1 MRAILQ
7 LKPLLT
13 IHLNAKSQSSLKN
26 KITLK
31 NKLNHARIILEF
43 IPSLIYF
50 LIQKVSV
57 LKHLAPLI
65 HIPFKALWLGTALSM
80 FLSLN
85 LNAEENPTKTEPKS
99 AKGVKNKPKSPVT
112 KVMMTNCDN
121 IKDFNAKQKE
131 VLKAAYQFGSKE
143 NLGYEMA
150 GIAWKESCAGT
161 YKINFSDPSAGIYH
175 AYIPSVLKSY
185 GHNNS
190 PFLRNVM
197 GELLIKDDAF
207 ASEVALKEL
216 LYWKTRYHDNLKD
229 MIKSYNKGSR
239 WEKNEKANADAE
251 KYYEEI
257 QDKIRRLKE
266 SKIFDSQSSNDQELQ
281 KSANSNLDL
290 DPIGNAMP
298 QTLAKTETKETQI
311 EETQTQKS
319 QEMKEAASEQAIK
332 KPLEKEKDKP
342 MYFAQINSSADF
354 APAKKSPKKPAKA
367 SPKRSSKNNISVKNN
382 TKTAS
387 KSKEVCKNCSP
398 GQRNAILANHITLMQ
413 EL

>member
-1 MRAILQ
+1 M
-7 LKPLLT
+7 
-13 IHLNAKSQSSLKN
+13 
-26 KITLK
+26 
-31 NKLNHARIILEF
+31 
-43 IPSLIYF
+43 
-50 LIQKVSV
+50 
-57 LKHLAPLI
+57 KHLTPLTHTI
-65 HIPFKALWLGTALSM
+65 FKALWLGVALSAS
-80 FLSLN
+80 LSLVA
-85 LNAEENPTKTEPKS
+85 AESPTKTEPKS

-121 IKDFNAKQKE
+121 LKDFNAKQKE

-150 GIAWKESCAGT
+150 GIAWKESCAGV
-161 YKINFSDPSAGIYH
+161 YKINFSDPSAGVYH
-175 AYIPSVLKSY
+175 SYIPSVLKSY
-185 GHNNS
+185 GHNDS

-239 WEKNEKANADAE
+239 WEKNEKSNADAE

-257 QDKIRRLKE
+257 QDRIRRLKE
-266 SKIFDSQSSNDQELQ
+266 SKIFDSQSNNDQELQ

-298 QTLAKTETKETQI
+298 QTLAKTETKETRI

-319 QEMKEAASEQAIK
+319 QEMKKATSDQTAN
-332 KPLEKEKDKP
+332 KPEKAKDKP
-342 MYFAQINSSADF
+342 MYFAQINSTDF
-354 APAKKSPKKPAKA
+354 TTVKKSHQKPAKA

>member
-1 MRAILQ
+1 M
-7 LKPLLT
+7 
-13 IHLNAKSQSSLKN
+13 
-26 KITLK
+26 
-31 NKLNHARIILEF
+31 
-43 IPSLIYF
+43 
-50 LIQKVSV
+50 
-57 LKHLAPLI
+57 KHLTPLT
-65 HIPFKALWLGTALSM
+65 HTLFKALWLGAALNAS
-80 FLSLN
+80 LSLVA
-85 LNAEENPTKTEPKS
+85 AESPTKTEPKP

-121 IKDFNAKQKE
+121 LKDFNAKQKE

-150 GIAWKESCAGT
+150 GIAWKESCAGV
-161 YKINFSDPSAGIYH
+161 YKINFSDPSAGVYH
-175 AYIPSVLKSY
+175 SYIPSVLKSY
-185 GHNNS
+185 GHNDS

-239 WEKNEKANADAE
+239 WEKNEKSNADAE

-257 QDKIRRLKE
+257 QDRIRRLKE

-298 QTLAKTETKETQI
+298 QTLAAQKSQI
-311 EETQTQKS
+311 EKSQTEETQAEKS
-319 QEMKEAASEQAIK
+319 QEMKEATSEQTAN
-332 KPLEKEKDKP
+332 KPEKAKDKP
-342 MYFAQINSSADF
+342 MYLAQISSADF
-354 APAKKSPKKPAKA
+354 TPAKKSPKKPAKA
-367 SPKRSSKNNISVKNN
+367 NPKRSSKNNINNIKNNVKSN

-387 KSKEVCKNCSP
+387 KNSKNKEMCKNCSP

>member
-1 MRAILQ
+1 M
-7 LKPLLT
+7 
-13 IHLNAKSQSSLKN
+13 
-26 KITLK
+26 
-31 NKLNHARIILEF
+31 
-43 IPSLIYF
+43 
-50 LIQKVSV
+50 
-57 LKHLAPLI
+57 KHLTPLTHTI
-65 HIPFKALWLGTALSM
+65 FKALLLGTALSAS
-80 FLSLN
+80 LSLAA
-85 LNAEENPTKTEPKS
+85 AESPTKTEPKP

-150 GIAWKESCAGT
+150 GIAWKESCAGV
-161 YKINFSDPSAGIYH
+161 YKINFSDPSAGVYH
-175 AYIPSVLKSY
+175 SYIPSVLKSY
-185 GHNNS
+185 GHNDS

-216 LYWKTRYHDNLKD
+216 LYWKTRYHENLKD

-239 WEKNEKANADAE
+239 WEKNEKSNADAE

-257 QDKIRRLKE
+257 QDRIRRLKE

-298 QTLAKTETKETQI
+298 QTLATQKSQIEKSQI
-311 EETQTQKS
+311 EETQAEKPR
-319 QEMKEAASEQAIK
+319 EMKETTSEQTTN
-332 KPLEKEKDKP
+332 KPEKAKDKP
-342 MYFAQINSSADF
+342 MYLAQINSTDF
-354 APAKKSPKKPAKA
+354 TPAKKSPKKPAKV
-367 SPKRSSKNNISVKNN
+367 SQKRSFKNNVKNNTKNN

-387 KSKEVCKNCSP
+387 KKQEVCKNCSP
-398 GQRNAILANHITLMQ
+398 GQRNAILANRITLMQ

>member
-1 MRAILQ
+1 M
-7 LKPLLT
+7 
-13 IHLNAKSQSSLKN
+13 
-26 KITLK
+26 
-31 NKLNHARIILEF
+31 
-43 IPSLIYF
+43 
-50 LIQKVSV
+50 
-57 LKHLAPLI
+57 KHLTPLT
-65 HIPFKALWLGTALSM
+65 HTLFKALWLGAALSTS
-80 FLSLN
+80 LSLVA
-85 LNAEENPTKTEPKS
+85 AESPTKTEPKS
-99 AKGVKNKPKSPVT
+99 AKGVKNKPKSPIT

-121 IKDFNAKQKE
+121 LKDFNAKQKE

-150 GIAWKESCAGT
+150 GIAWKESCAGV
-161 YKINFSDPSAGIYH
+161 YKINFSDPSAGVYH
-175 AYIPSVLKSY
+175 SYIPSVLKSY
-185 GHNNS
+185 GHNDS

-239 WEKNEKANADAE
+239 WEKNEKSNADAE

-257 QDKIRRLKE
+257 QDRIRRLKE

-298 QTLAKTETKETQI
+298 QTLAAQKSQI
-311 EETQTQKS
+311 EKSQTEETQAEKS
-319 QEMKEAASEQAIK
+319 QEMKEATSEQTTK
-332 KPLEKEKDKP
+332 KPEKAKDKP
-342 MYFAQINSSADF
+342 MYLAQINSTDF
-354 APAKKSPKKPAKA
+354 TPAKKSPKKPAKV
-367 SPKRSSKNNISVKNN
+367 SQKRSFKNNIKNNVKNN

-387 KSKEVCKNCSP
+387 KNSKKQEVCKNCSP

>member
-1 MRAILQ
+1 M
-7 LKPLLT
+7 
-13 IHLNAKSQSSLKN
+13 
-26 KITLK
+26 
-31 NKLNHARIILEF
+31 
-43 IPSLIYF
+43 
-50 LIQKVSV
+50 
-57 LKHLAPLI
+57 KHLTPLT
-65 HIPFKALWLGTALSM
+65 HTLFKALWLGAALNAS
-80 FLSLN
+80 LSLVA
-85 LNAEENPTKTEPKS
+85 AESPTKTEPKP

-121 IKDFNAKQKE
+121 LKDFNTKQKE

-150 GIAWKESCAGT
+150 GIAWKESCAGV
-161 YKINFSDPSAGIYH
+161 YKINFSDPSAGVYH
-175 AYIPSVLKSY
+175 SYIPSVLKSY
-185 GHNNS
+185 GHNDS

-239 WEKNEKANADAE
+239 WERSEKSNADAE

-257 QDKIRRLKE
+257 QDRIRRLKE

-298 QTLAKTETKETQI
+298 QTLAAQKSQI
-311 EETQTQKS
+311 EKSQIEQTQAEKS
-319 QEMKEAASEQAIK
+319 QEMKKATSEQTAN
-332 KPLEKEKDKP
+332 KPEKAKDKP
-342 MYFAQINSSADF
+342 MYLAQINNADF
-354 APAKKSPKKPAKA
+354 TPAKKSPKKPAKV
-367 SPKRSSKNNISVKNN
+367 SQKRSFKNNVKNNTKNN

>member
-1 MRAILQ
+1 M
-7 LKPLLT
+7 
-13 IHLNAKSQSSLKN
+13 
-26 KITLK
+26 
-31 NKLNHARIILEF
+31 
-43 IPSLIYF
+43 
-50 LIQKVSV
+50 
-57 LKHLAPLI
+57 KHLTPLTHTI
-65 HIPFKALWLGTALSM
+65 FKALLLGTTLSTS
-80 FLSLN
+80 LSL
-85 LNAEENPTKTEPKS
+85 AATESPAKTEPKS

-131 VLKAAYQFGSKE
+131 VLKVAYQFGSKE

-150 GIAWKESCAGT
+150 GIAWKESCAGV
-161 YKINFSDPSAGIYH
+161 YKINFSDPSAGVYH
-175 AYIPSVLKSY
+175 SYIPSVLKSY
-185 GHNNS
+185 GHNDS

-239 WEKNEKANADAE
+239 WERSEKSNAEAE

-257 QDKIRRLKE
+257 QDRIRRLKE

-298 QTLAKTETKETQI
+298 QTLATQKSQIEKSQIEKSQI
-311 EETQTQKS
+311 EETQAEKS
-319 QEMKEAASEQAIK
+319 QEMEEATSEQTK
-332 KPLEKEKDKP
+332 SKPEKAKDKP
-342 MYFAQINSSADF
+342 MYLAQINSADF
-354 APAKKSPKKPAKA
+354 TPAKKSPKKPAKV
-367 SPKRSSKNNISVKNN
+367 SQKRSFKNNIKNNVKNN
-382 TKTAS
+382 AKTTS
-387 KSKEVCKNCSP
+387 KKQEVCKNCSP

>member
-1 MRAILQ
+1 M
-7 LKPLLT
+7 
-13 IHLNAKSQSSLKN
+13 
-26 KITLK
+26 
-31 NKLNHARIILEF
+31 
-43 IPSLIYF
+43 
-50 LIQKVSV
+50 
-57 LKHLAPLI
+57 KHLTPLT
-65 HIPFKALWLGTALSM
+65 HTLFKALWLGATLSTS
-80 FLSLN
+80 LSLVA
-85 LNAEENPTKTEPKS
+85 AESPTKTEPKS
-99 AKGVKNKPKSPVT
+99 AKGVKNKSKSPVT

-121 IKDFNAKQKE
+121 LKNFNAKQKE

-150 GIAWKESCAGT
+150 GIAWKESCAGV
-161 YKINFSDPSAGIYH
+161 YKINFSDPSAGVYH
-175 AYIPSVLKSY
+175 SYIPSVLKSY
-185 GHNNS
+185 GHNDS

-239 WEKNEKANADAE
+239 WERSEKSNAEAE

-257 QDKIRRLKE
+257 QDRIRRLKE

-298 QTLAKTETKETQI
+298 QTLAKTEAKETQT
-311 EETQTQKS
+311 EETQTEETQAEKS
-319 QEMKEAASEQAIK
+319 QEMKEATSEQTAN
-332 KPLEKEKDKP
+332 KPEKAKDKP
-342 MYFAQINSSADF
+342 MYLAQISSADF
-354 APAKKSPKKPAKA
+354 TPAKKSPKKPAKA
-367 SPKRSSKNNISVKNN
+367 NPKRSSKNNIKNN
-382 TKTAS
+382 VKSHTKTAS
-387 KSKEVCKNCSP
+387 KNSKNKEVCKNCSP

>member
-1 MRAILQ
+1 M
-7 LKPLLT
+7 
-13 IHLNAKSQSSLKN
+13 
-26 KITLK
+26 
-31 NKLNHARIILEF
+31 
-43 IPSLIYF
+43 
-50 LIQKVSV
+50 
-57 LKHLAPLI
+57 KHLTPLTHTI
-65 HIPFKALWLGTALSM
+65 FKALLLGTVLSAS
-80 FLSLN
+80 LSLAA
-85 LNAEENPTKTEPKS
+85 AESPAKTEPKP

-150 GIAWKESCAGT
+150 GIAWKESCAGV
-161 YKINFSDPSAGIYH
+161 YKINFSDPSAGVYH
-175 AYIPSVLKSY
+175 SYIPSVLKSY

-216 LYWKTRYHDNLKD
+216 LYWKTRYHGNLKD

-239 WEKNEKANADAE
+239 WERSEKSNAEAE
-251 KYYEEI
+251 KYYEDI
-257 QDKIRRLKE
+257 QDRIRRLKE

-290 DPIGNAMP
+290 DPIGNTMP
-298 QTLAKTETKETQI
+298 QTLAAQKSQI
-311 EETQTQKS
+311 EKSQTEKTQTEKS
-319 QEMKEAASEQAIK
+319 QEMKEATSEQTK
-332 KPLEKEKDKP
+332 SKPEKAKDKP
-342 MYFAQINSSADF
+342 MYLAQINSTDF
-354 APAKKSPKKPAKA
+354 TPAKKSPKKPAKVSQKR
-367 SPKRSSKNNISVKNN
+367 SPKKDKNNVKSN

-387 KSKEVCKNCSP
+387 KKQEVCKNCSP
-398 GQRNAILANHITLMQ
+398 GQRNAILANRITLMQ

>member
-1 MRAILQ
+1 M
-7 LKPLLT
+7 
-13 IHLNAKSQSSLKN
+13 
-26 KITLK
+26 
-31 NKLNHARIILEF
+31 
-43 IPSLIYF
+43 
-50 LIQKVSV
+50 
-57 LKHLAPLI
+57 KHLTPLT
-65 HIPFKALWLGTALSM
+65 HTLFKALWLGAALSAS
-80 FLSLN
+80 LSLAA
-85 LNAEENPTKTEPKS
+85 AESPTKTEPKP

-121 IKDFNAKQKE
+121 LKDFNAKQKE

-150 GIAWKESCAGT
+150 GIAWKESCAGV
-161 YKINFSDPSAGIYH
+161 YKINFSDPSAGVYH
-175 AYIPSVLKSY
+175 SYIPSVLKSY
-185 GHNNS
+185 GHNDS

-239 WEKNEKANADAE
+239 WEKNEKSNADAE

-257 QDKIRRLKE
+257 QDRIRRLKE

-298 QTLAKTETKETQI
+298 QTLAAQKSQIEKSQI
-311 EETQTQKS
+311 EETQAEKS
-319 QEMKEAASEQAIK
+319 QEMEEATSEQTK
-332 KPLEKEKDKP
+332 SKPEKAKDKP
-342 MYFAQINSSADF
+342 MYLAQINSADF
-354 APAKKSPKKPAKA
+354 TPAKKSPKKPAKV
-367 SPKRSSKNNISVKNN
+367 SQKRSFKNNIKNNVKNN
-382 TKTAS
+382 AKTTS
-387 KSKEVCKNCSP
+387 KKQEVCKNCSP

>member
-1 MRAILQ
+1 M
-7 LKPLLT
+7 
-13 IHLNAKSQSSLKN
+13 
-26 KITLK
+26 
-31 NKLNHARIILEF
+31 
-43 IPSLIYF
+43 
-50 LIQKVSV
+50 
-57 LKHLAPLI
+57 KHLTPLT
-65 HIPFKALWLGTALSM
+65 HTLFKALWLGVALSAS
-80 FLSLN
+80 LSLVA
-85 LNAEENPTKTEPKS
+85 AESPTKTEPKP

-121 IKDFNAKQKE
+121 LKDFNAKQKE

-150 GIAWKESCAGT
+150 GIAWKESCAGV
-161 YKINFSDPSAGIYH
+161 YKINFSDPSAGVYH
-175 AYIPSVLKSY
+175 SYIPSVLKSY
-185 GHNNS
+185 GHNDS

-239 WEKNEKANADAE
+239 WEKNEKSNADAE

-257 QDKIRRLKE
+257 QDRIRRLKE

-298 QTLAKTETKETQI
+298 QTLAKTETKESQI

-319 QEMKEAASEQAIK
+319 QEMKEATSEQTTS
-332 KPLEKEKDKP
+332 KPEKAKDKP
-342 MYFAQINSSADF
+342 MYLAQINSSDF
-354 APAKKSPKKPAKA
+354 TPAKKSPKKPAKV
-367 SPKRSSKNNISVKNN
+367 SPKRSSKNNTKSHA
-382 TKTAS
+382 KTAS
-387 KSKEVCKNCSP
+387 KNSKNKEMCKNCSP

>member
-1 MRAILQ
+1 M
-7 LKPLLT
+7 
-13 IHLNAKSQSSLKN
+13 
-26 KITLK
+26 
-31 NKLNHARIILEF
+31 
-43 IPSLIYF
+43 
-50 LIQKVSV
+50 
-57 LKHLAPLI
+57 KHLTPLT
-65 HIPFKALWLGTALSM
+65 HTLFKALWLGAALNAS
-80 FLSLN
+80 LSLVA
-85 LNAEENPTKTEPKS
+85 AESPTKTEPKP

-121 IKDFNAKQKE
+121 LKDFNAKQKE
-131 VLKAAYQFGSKE
+131 VLKVAYQFGSKE

-150 GIAWKESCAGT
+150 GIAWKESCAGV
-161 YKINFSDPSAGIYH
+161 YKINFSDPSAGVYH
-175 AYIPSVLKSY
+175 SYIPSVLKSY
-185 GHNNS
+185 GHNDS

-239 WEKNEKANADAE
+239 WEKNEKSNADAE

-298 QTLAKTETKETQI
+298 QTLAAQKSQIEKSQI
-311 EETQTQKS
+311 EETQAEKP
-319 QEMKEAASEQAIK
+319 QEMKEATSEQAIK

-342 MYFAQINSSADF
+342 MYFAQINSTDF

-367 SPKRSSKNNISVKNN
+367 NPKRSSKNNIKNNVKSN

-387 KSKEVCKNCSP
+387 KKQEVCKNCSP

>member
-1 MRAILQ
+1 M
-7 LKPLLT
+7 
-13 IHLNAKSQSSLKN
+13 
-26 KITLK
+26 
-31 NKLNHARIILEF
+31 
-43 IPSLIYF
+43 
-50 LIQKVSV
+50 
-57 LKHLAPLI
+57 KHLTPLT
-65 HIPFKALWLGTALSM
+65 HTLFKALWLGVALSAS
-80 FLSLN
+80 LSLVA
-85 LNAEENPTKTEPKS
+85 AESPTKTEPKP

-121 IKDFNAKQKE
+121 LKDFNAKQKE

-150 GIAWKESCAGT
+150 GIAWKESCAGV
-161 YKINFSDPSAGIYH
+161 YKINFSDPSAGVYH
-175 AYIPSVLKSY
+175 SYIPSVLKSY
-185 GHNNS
+185 GHNDS

-239 WEKNEKANADAE
+239 WEKNEKSNADAE

-257 QDKIRRLKE
+257 QDRIRRLKE

-298 QTLAKTETKETQI
+298 QTLATQKSQIEKSQI
-311 EETQTQKS
+311 EETQAEKS
-319 QEMKEAASEQAIK
+319 QEMKEATSEQTAN
-332 KPLEKEKDKP
+332 KPEKAKDKP
-342 MYFAQINSSADF
+342 MYLAQINNADF
-354 APAKKSPKKPAKA
+354 TPAKKSPKKPAKA
-367 SPKRSSKNNISVKNN
+367 SPKRFSKNNISVKNN

>member
-1 MRAILQ
+1 M
-7 LKPLLT
+7 
-13 IHLNAKSQSSLKN
+13 
-26 KITLK
+26 
-31 NKLNHARIILEF
+31 
-43 IPSLIYF
+43 
-50 LIQKVSV
+50 
-57 LKHLAPLI
+57 KHLTPLTHTI
-65 HIPFKALWLGTALSM
+65 FKALLLGTALSAS
-80 FLSLN
+80 LSLVA
-85 LNAEENPTKTEPKS
+85 AESPAKTEPKP

-131 VLKAAYQFGSKE
+131 VLKFAYQFGSKE

-150 GIAWKESCAGT
+150 SIAWKESCAGV
-161 YKINFSDPSAGIYH
+161 YKINFSDPSAGVYH
-175 AYIPSVLKSY
+175 SYIPSVLKSY
-185 GHNNS
+185 GHNDS

-239 WEKNEKANADAE
+239 WEKNEKSNADAE

-257 QDKIRRLKE
+257 QDRIRRLKE

-298 QTLAKTETKETQI
+298 QTLATQKSQIEKSQI
-311 EETQTQKS
+311 EETQAEKP
-319 QEMKEAASEQAIK
+319 QEMKEATSEQITN
-332 KPLEKEKDKP
+332 KPEKAKDKP
-342 MYFAQINSSADF
+342 MYLAQINSADF
-354 APAKKSPKKPAKA
+354 TPAKKSPKKPAKA
-367 SPKRSSKNNISVKNN
+367 NPKRSSKNNISVKNN

-387 KSKEVCKNCSP
+387 KKQEVCKNCSP

>member
-1 MRAILQ
+1 M
-7 LKPLLT
+7 
-13 IHLNAKSQSSLKN
+13 
-26 KITLK
+26 
-31 NKLNHARIILEF
+31 
-43 IPSLIYF
+43 
-50 LIQKVSV
+50 
-57 LKHLAPLI
+57 KHLTPLT
-65 HIPFKALWLGTALSM
+65 HTLFKALWLGAALNAS
-80 FLSLN
+80 LSLVA
-85 LNAEENPTKTEPKS
+85 AESPTKTEPKP

-121 IKDFNAKQKE
+121 LKDFNAKQKE

-150 GIAWKESCAGT
+150 GIAWKESCAGV
-161 YKINFSDPSAGIYH
+161 YKINFSDPSAGVYH
-175 AYIPSVLKSY
+175 SYIPSVLKSY
-185 GHNNS
+185 GHNDS

-239 WEKNEKANADAE
+239 WERSEKSNAEAE

-257 QDKIRRLKE
+257 QDRIRRLKE

-298 QTLAKTETKETQI
+298 QTLAAQKSQTEKSQTEKSQT
-311 EETQTQKS
+311 EETQAEKS
-319 QEMKEAASEQAIK
+319 QEMKEATSEQTK
-332 KPLEKEKDKP
+332 SKPEKAKDKP
-342 MYFAQINSSADF
+342 MYLAQISSTDF
-354 APAKKSPKKPAKA
+354 TPAKKSPKKPARVGQ
-367 SPKRSSKNNISVKNN
+367 KRTPKNNIKNNVKNN
-382 TKTAS
+382 AKTAS
-387 KSKEVCKNCSP
+387 KKQEVCKNCSP

>member
-1 MRAILQ
+1 M
-7 LKPLLT
+7 
-13 IHLNAKSQSSLKN
+13 
-26 KITLK
+26 
-31 NKLNHARIILEF
+31 
-43 IPSLIYF
+43 
-50 LIQKVSV
+50 
-57 LKHLAPLI
+57 KHLTPLTHTI
-65 HIPFKALWLGTALSM
+65 FKALLLGTALSAS
-80 FLSLN
+80 FSLV
-85 LNAEENPTKTEPKS
+85 AAENPTKTEPKS

-112 KVMMTNCDN
+112 KVMMTNCDS

-150 GIAWKESCAGT
+150 SIAWKESCAGV
-161 YKINFSDPSAGIYH
+161 YKINFSDPSAGVYH
-175 AYIPSVLKSY
+175 SYIPSVLKSY
-185 GHNNS
+185 GHNDS

-216 LYWKTRYHDNLKD
+216 LYWKTRYHDNLKN

-239 WEKNEKANADAE
+239 WEKNEKSNAEAE
-251 KYYEEI
+251 KYYEDI
-257 QDKIRRLKE
+257 QDRIRRLKE

-298 QTLAKTETKETQI
+298 QTLAKTEAKETQT
-311 EETQTQKS
+311 EETQAEKS
-319 QEMKEAASEQAIK
+319 QEMKEATSEQTK
-332 KPLEKEKDKP
+332 SKPEKAKDKP
-342 MYFAQINSSADF
+342 MYLAQTNSADST
-354 APAKKSPKKPAKA
+354 PAKKSPKKPAKVSQKR
-367 SPKRSSKNNISVKNN
+367 SPKNNKNNIKNS

-387 KSKEVCKNCSP
+387 KKQEVCKNCSL
-398 GQRNAILANHITLMQ
+398 GQKNAILANRITLMQ

>member
-1 MRAILQ
+1 M
-7 LKPLLT
+7 
-13 IHLNAKSQSSLKN
+13 
-26 KITLK
+26 
-31 NKLNHARIILEF
+31 
-43 IPSLIYF
+43 
-50 LIQKVSV
+50 
-57 LKHLAPLI
+57 KHLTPLTHTI
-65 HIPFKALWLGTALSM
+65 FKALWLGTALSTS
-80 FLSLN
+80 LSL
-85 LNAEENPTKTEPKS
+85 AATESPTKTEPKP

-150 GIAWKESCAGT
+150 SIAWKESCAGV
-161 YKINFSDPSAGIYH
+161 YKINFSDPSAGVYH
-175 AYIPSVLKSY
+175 SYIPSVLKSY
-185 GHNNS
+185 GHNDS

-239 WEKNEKANADAE
+239 WEKNEKSNADAE

-257 QDKIRRLKE
+257 QDRIRRLKE

-298 QTLAKTETKETQI
+298 QTLAAQKSQI
-311 EETQTQKS
+311 EKSQTEETQAKKS
-319 QEMKEAASEQAIK
+319 QGMKEATSEQTK
-332 KPLEKEKDKP
+332 SKPEKAKDKP
-342 MYFAQINSSADF
+342 MYLAQINSADF
-354 APAKKSPKKPAKA
+354 TPAKKSPKKPAKA
-367 SPKRSSKNNISVKNN
+367 SPKRSSKNNINN
-382 TKTAS
+382 IKSHAKTAS
-387 KSKEVCKNCSP
+387 KNSKKQEVCKNCSP

>member
-1 MRAILQ
+1 M
-7 LKPLLT
+7 
-13 IHLNAKSQSSLKN
+13 
-26 KITLK
+26 
-31 NKLNHARIILEF
+31 
-43 IPSLIYF
+43 
-50 LIQKVSV
+50 
-57 LKHLAPLI
+57 KHLTPLTHTI
-65 HIPFKALWLGTALSM
+65 FKALLLGTALSAS
-80 FLSLN
+80 LSL
-85 LNAEENPTKTEPKS
+85 AAKESP

-150 GIAWKESCAGT
+150 GIAWKESCAGV
-161 YKINFSDPSAGIYH
+161 YKINFSDPSAGVYH
-175 AYIPSVLKSY
+175 SYIPSVLKSY
-185 GHNNS
+185 GHNDS

-239 WEKNEKANADAE
+239 WEKNEKSNADAE

-257 QDKIRRLKE
+257 QDRIRRLKE

-298 QTLAKTETKETQI
+298 QALAAKETQT
-311 EETQTQKS
+311 EETQAEKS
-319 QEMKEAASEQAIK
+319 QEMKEATSEQTK
-332 KPLEKEKDKP
+332 SKPEKAKDKP
-342 MYFAQINSSADF
+342 MYLAQINSTDF
-354 APAKKSPKKPAKA
+354 TPIKKSPKKPAKV
-367 SPKRSSKNNISVKNN
+367 SQKRSFKNNIKNNTKNN

-387 KSKEVCKNCSP
+387 KKQEVCKNCSP
-398 GQRNAILANHITLMQ
+398 GQRNAILANRITLMQ

>member
-1 MRAILQ
+1 M
-7 LKPLLT
+7 
-13 IHLNAKSQSSLKN
+13 
-26 KITLK
+26 
-31 NKLNHARIILEF
+31 
-43 IPSLIYF
+43 
-50 LIQKVSV
+50 
-57 LKHLAPLI
+57 KHLTPLT
-65 HIPFKALWLGTALSM
+65 HTLFKALWLGVALSAS
-80 FLSLN
+80 LSLAA
-85 LNAEENPTKTEPKS
+85 AESPTKTEPKP

-121 IKDFNAKQKE
+121 LKDFNAKQKE

-150 GIAWKESCAGT
+150 GIAWKESCAGV
-161 YKINFSDPSAGIYH
+161 YKINFSDPSAGVYH
-175 AYIPSVLKSY
+175 SYIPSVLKSY
-185 GHNNS
+185 GHNDS

-207 ASEVALKEL
+207 ASEVTLKEL

-239 WEKNEKANADAE
+239 WEKNEKSNADAE

-257 QDKIRRLKE
+257 QDRIRRLKE

-281 KSANSNLDL
+281 KSTNSNLDL

-298 QTLAKTETKETQI
+298 QTLAAQKSQI
-311 EETQTQKS
+311 EKSQTEKTQAEKP
-319 QEMKEAASEQAIK
+319 QEMKEATSEQTAN
-332 KPLEKEKDKP
+332 KPEKAKDKP
-342 MYFAQINSSADF
+342 MYLAQINSADF
-354 APAKKSPKKPAKA
+354 TPAKKSPKKPAKA
-367 SPKRSSKNNISVKNN
+367 NPKRSSKNNINNVKSN

-387 KSKEVCKNCSP
+387 KNKEVCKNCSP

>member
-1 MRAILQ
+1 M
-7 LKPLLT
+7 
-13 IHLNAKSQSSLKN
+13 
-26 KITLK
+26 
-31 NKLNHARIILEF
+31 
-43 IPSLIYF
+43 
-50 LIQKVSV
+50 SV

-85 LNAEENPTKTEPKS
+85 LNAEESPTKTEPKS

-121 IKDFNAKQKE
+121 LKDFNAKQKE

-298 QTLAKTETKETQI
+298 QTLAKTETKETQV
-311 EETQTQKS
+311 EEAQTQKP
-319 QEMKEAASEQAIK
+319 QEMKEAASERAINK
-332 KPLEKEKDKP
+332 SLEKEKDKP
-342 MYFAQINSSADF
+342 MYFAQINSTDF

-367 SPKRSSKNNISVKNN
+367 SPKRSPKNNMKNN
-382 TKTAS
+382 KSNAKTAS
-387 KSKEVCKNCSP
+387 KNKEVCKNCSP

>member
-1 MRAILQ
+1 M
-7 LKPLLT
+7 
-13 IHLNAKSQSSLKN
+13 
-26 KITLK
+26 
-31 NKLNHARIILEF
+31 
-43 IPSLIYF
+43 
-50 LIQKVSV
+50 
-57 LKHLAPLI
+57 KHLTPLT
-65 HIPFKALWLGTALSM
+65 HTLFKALWLGTALSAS
-80 FLSLN
+80 LSLAA
-85 LNAEENPTKTEPKS
+85 AESPTKTEPKP

-121 IKDFNAKQKE
+121 LKDFNAKQKE

-150 GIAWKESCAGT
+150 GIAWKESCAGV
-161 YKINFSDPSAGIYH
+161 YKINFSDPSAGVYH
-175 AYIPSVLKSY
+175 SYIPSVLKSY
-185 GHNNS
+185 GHNDS

-239 WEKNEKANADAE
+239 WEKNEKSNADAE

-257 QDKIRRLKE
+257 QDRIRRLKE
-266 SKIFDSQSSNDQELQ
+266 SKIFDSQSNNDQELQ

-298 QTLAKTETKETQI
+298 QTLAKTETKETQT
-311 EETQTQKS
+311 EEAQAEKS
-319 QEMKEAASEQAIK
+319 QEMKEATSEQTAN
-332 KPLEKEKDKP
+332 KPEKAKDKP
-342 MYFAQINSSADF
+342 MYLAQINSTDF
-354 APAKKSPKKPAKA
+354 TPAKKRSQKPAKA
-367 SPKRSSKNNISVKNN
+367 NPKRSSKNNISVKNN

-387 KSKEVCKNCSP
+387 KNSKNKEVCKNCSL

>member
-1 MRAILQ
+1 M
-7 LKPLLT
+7 
-13 IHLNAKSQSSLKN
+13 
-26 KITLK
+26 
-31 NKLNHARIILEF
+31 
-43 IPSLIYF
+43 
-50 LIQKVSV
+50 
-57 LKHLAPLI
+57 KHLTPLT
-65 HIPFKALWLGTALSM
+65 HTLFKALWLGAALSAS
-80 FLSLN
+80 LSLAA
-85 LNAEENPTKTEPKS
+85 AESPTKTEPKP

-131 VLKAAYQFGSKE
+131 VLKSAYQFGSKE

-150 GIAWKESCAGT
+150 GIAWKESCAGV
-161 YKINFSDPSAGIYH
+161 YKINFSDPSAGVYH
-175 AYIPSVLKSY
+175 SYIPSVLKSY
-185 GHNNS
+185 GHNDS

-239 WEKNEKANADAE
+239 WEKNEKSNADAE

-257 QDKIRRLKE
+257 QDRIRRLKE

-298 QTLAKTETKETQI
+298 QTLASQKSQI
-311 EETQTQKS
+311 EKSQTEETQAEKS
-319 QEMKEAASEQAIK
+319 QEMKEATSEQTAN
-332 KPLEKEKDKP
+332 KPEKAKDKP
-342 MYFAQINSSADF
+342 MYLAQINDADF
-354 APAKKSPKKPAKA
+354 TPAKKSPKKPAKA
-367 SPKRSSKNNISVKNN
+367 SPKRSSKNNINN
-382 TKTAS
+382 IKSHTKTAS
-387 KSKEVCKNCSP
+387 KNSKKQEVCKNCSP

>member
-1 MRAILQ
+1 MT
-7 LKPLLT
+7 PLT
-13 IHLNAKSQSSLKN
+13 H
-26 KITLK
+26 TL
-31 NKLNHARIILEF
+31 
-43 IPSLIYF
+43 
-50 LIQKVSV
+50 
-57 LKHLAPLI
+57 
-65 HIPFKALWLGTALSM
+65 FKALWLGAALSAS
-80 FLSLN
+80 LSLAA
-85 LNAEENPTKTEPKS
+85 AESPTKTEPKP

-121 IKDFNAKQKE
+121 LKDFNAKQKE

-150 GIAWKESCAGT
+150 GIAWKESCAGV
-161 YKINFSDPSAGIYH
+161 YKINFSDPSAGVYH
-175 AYIPSVLKSY
+175 SYIPSVLKSY
-185 GHNNS
+185 GHNDS

-239 WEKNEKANADAE
+239 WEKNEKSNADAE

-257 QDKIRRLKE
+257 QDRIRRLKE
-266 SKIFDSQSSNDQELQ
+266 SKIFDSYSNNEEALQ

-298 QTLAKTETKETQI
+298 QALIAKETKI
-311 EETQTQKS
+311 EETQAEKS
-319 QEMKEAASEQAIK
+319 QEMKEATSEQTTS
-332 KPLEKEKDKP
+332 KPEKAKDKP
-342 MYFAQINSSADF
+342 MYLAQINSADF
-354 APAKKSPKKPAKA
+354 TPAKKRSQKPAKA
-367 SPKRSSKNNISVKNN
+367 SPKRSSKNNINNVKSH

-387 KSKEVCKNCSP
+387 KNSKNKEVCKNCSP

>member
-1 MRAILQ
+1 M
-7 LKPLLT
+7 
-13 IHLNAKSQSSLKN
+13 
-26 KITLK
+26 
-31 NKLNHARIILEF
+31 
-43 IPSLIYF
+43 
-50 LIQKVSV
+50 
-57 LKHLAPLI
+57 KHLTPLT
-65 HIPFKALWLGTALSM
+65 HTLFKALWLGVALSTS
-80 FLSLN
+80 LSLAA
-85 LNAEENPTKTEPKS
+85 AESPTKTEPKPT
-99 AKGVKNKPKSPVT
+99 KGVKNKPKSPVT

-121 IKDFNAKQKE
+121 LKDFNAKQKE

-257 QDKIRRLKE
+257 QDRIRRLKE

-298 QTLAKTETKETQI
+298 QTLAAQKSQI
-311 EETQTQKS
+311 EKSQIEKSQEETQAEKP
-319 QEMKEAASEQAIK
+319 QEMKEATSEQTAN
-332 KPLEKEKDKP
+332 KPEKAKDKP
-342 MYFAQINSSADF
+342 MYLAQISSADF
-354 APAKKSPKKPAKA
+354 TPAKKSPKKPAKA

-387 KSKEVCKNCSP
+387 KSKEVCKDCSP

>member
-1 MRAILQ
+1 M
-7 LKPLLT
+7 
-13 IHLNAKSQSSLKN
+13 
-26 KITLK
+26 
-31 NKLNHARIILEF
+31 
-43 IPSLIYF
+43 
-50 LIQKVSV
+50 
-57 LKHLAPLI
+57 KHLTPLTHTI
-65 HIPFKALWLGTALSM
+65 FKALFLGTALSAP
-80 FLSLN
+80 LSL
-85 LNAEENPTKTEPKS
+85 AATESPTKTEPKS

-150 GIAWKESCAGT
+150 GIAWKESCAGV
-161 YKINFSDPSAGIYH
+161 YKINFSDPSVGVYH
-175 AYIPSVLKSY
+175 SYIPSVLKSY

-239 WEKNEKANADAE
+239 WERSEKSNAEAE

-257 QDKIRRLKE
+257 QDRIRRLKE

-298 QTLAKTETKETQI
+298 QTLAKTEAKETQT
-311 EETQTQKS
+311 EQTQAEKS
-319 QEMKEAASEQAIK
+319 QEMKEATSEQTTS
-332 KPLEKEKDKP
+332 KPEKAKDKP
-342 MYFAQINSSADF
+342 MYLAQINSTDF
-354 APAKKSPKKPAKA
+354 IPTKKSPKKTAKV
-367 SPKRSSKNNISVKNN
+367 SPKRSPKNNKNN
-382 TKTAS
+382 VKSSTKTAS
-387 KSKEVCKNCSP
+387 KKQEVCKNCSP

>member
-1 MRAILQ
+1 M
-7 LKPLLT
+7 
-13 IHLNAKSQSSLKN
+13 
-26 KITLK
+26 
-31 NKLNHARIILEF
+31 
-43 IPSLIYF
+43 
-50 LIQKVSV
+50 
-57 LKHLAPLI
+57 KHLTPLTHTI
-65 HIPFKALWLGTALSM
+65 FKALLLGTALSAS
-80 FLSLN
+80 LSLAA
-85 LNAEENPTKTEPKS
+85 AESPTKTEPKP

-121 IKDFNAKQKE
+121 IDNIKDFNARQKE

-150 GIAWKESCAGT
+150 GIAWKESCAGV
-161 YKINFSDPSAGIYH
+161 YKINFSDPSAGVYH
-175 AYIPSVLKSY
+175 SYIPSVLKSY
-185 GHNNS
+185 GHNDS

-239 WEKNEKANADAE
+239 WEKNEKSNADAE

-257 QDKIRRLKE
+257 QDRIRRLKE

-298 QTLAKTETKETQI
+298 QTLAAQKSQIEKSQI
-311 EETQTQKS
+311 EETQAEKS
-319 QEMKEAASEQAIK
+319 QEMKEATSEQTKSKPK
-332 KPLEKEKDKP
+332 KAKDKP
-342 MYFAQINSSADF
+342 MYLAQINSADF
-354 APAKKSPKKPAKA
+354 TPAKKSPKKPAKA
-367 SPKRSSKNNISVKNN
+367 SQKRSFKNNIKNNVKNN
-382 TKTAS
+382 TKTAT
-387 KSKEVCKNCSP
+387 KKQEVCKNCSP
-398 GQRNAILANHITLMQ
+398 GQRNAILANRITLMQ

>member
-1 MRAILQ
+1 M
-7 LKPLLT
+7 
-13 IHLNAKSQSSLKN
+13 
-26 KITLK
+26 
-31 NKLNHARIILEF
+31 
-43 IPSLIYF
+43 
-50 LIQKVSV
+50 
-57 LKHLAPLI
+57 KHLAPLI
-65 HIPFKALWLGTALSM
+65 HIPFKALWLGTALST

-85 LNAEENPTKTEPKS
+85 LNAEESPTKTEPKP

-121 IKDFNAKQKE
+121 LKDFNAKQKE

-257 QDKIRRLKE
+257 QDRIRRLKE

-298 QTLAKTETKETQI
+298 QTLAKTETKETQV
-311 EETQTQKS
+311 EENQTQKS
-319 QEMKEAASEQAIK
+319 QEMKEATSERAIN
-332 KPLEKEKDKP
+332 KPLEKEKINPCISLKSIVLILRPLKKAQKNRLKRVQNAPLKIISALKTTLKP
-342 MYFAQINSSADF
+342 LPKIKKC
-354 APAKKSPKKPAKA
+354 AKIALQGKGM
-367 SPKRSSKNNISVKNN
+367 RF
-382 TKTAS
+382 
-387 KSKEVCKNCSP
+387 
-398 GQRNAILANHITLMQ
+398 
-413 EL
+413 

>member
-1 MRAILQ
+1 M
-7 LKPLLT
+7 
-13 IHLNAKSQSSLKN
+13 
-26 KITLK
+26 
-31 NKLNHARIILEF
+31 
-43 IPSLIYF
+43 
-50 LIQKVSV
+50 SV

-85 LNAEENPTKTEPKS
+85 LNAEESPTKTEPKS
-99 AKGVKNKPKSPVT
+99 AKGVKNKLKSPVT

-121 IKDFNAKQKE
+121 LKDFNAKQKE

-143 NLGYEMA
+143 DLGYEMA

-216 LYWKTRYHDNLKD
+216 LYWKTRYHDNLKN

-257 QDKIRRLKE
+257 QDRIRRLKE

-311 EETQTQKS
+311 EENQTQKS
-319 QEMKEAASEQAIK
+319 QEMKETASEQAIK

-342 MYFAQINSSADF
+342 MYFAQVNSADF
-354 APAKKSPKKPAKA
+354 APTKKSPKKPAKA
-367 SPKRSSKNNISVKNN
+367 SPKRSSKNNISVKSN

-387 KSKEVCKNCSP
+387 KNKEVCKNCSP

>member
-1 MRAILQ
+1 M
-7 LKPLLT
+7 
-13 IHLNAKSQSSLKN
+13 
-26 KITLK
+26 
-31 NKLNHARIILEF
+31 
-43 IPSLIYF
+43 
-50 LIQKVSV
+50 
-57 LKHLAPLI
+57 KHLTPLTHTI
-65 HIPFKALWLGTALSM
+65 FKALLLGTALSAS
-80 FLSLN
+80 LSLAA
-85 LNAEENPTKTEPKS
+85 AESPAKTEPKP

-121 IKDFNAKQKE
+121 LKDFNAKQKE

-150 GIAWKESCAGT
+150 GIAWKESCAGV
-161 YKINFSDPSAGIYH
+161 YKINFSDPSAGVYH
-175 AYIPSVLKSY
+175 SYIPSVLKSY
-185 GHNNS
+185 GHNDS

-239 WEKNEKANADAE
+239 WEKNEKSNADAE

-257 QDKIRRLKE
+257 QDRIRRLKE

-298 QTLAKTETKETQI
+298 QTLAAQKSQI
-311 EETQTQKS
+311 EKSQTEETQAEKS
-319 QEMKEAASEQAIK
+319 QEMKEATSEQITNK
-332 KPLEKEKDKP
+332 SEKAKDKP
-342 MYFAQINSSADF
+342 MYLAQINSADF
-354 APAKKSPKKPAKA
+354 TPAKKSPKKPAKV
-367 SPKRSSKNNISVKNN
+367 SQKRFSKNNIKNNVKNN
-382 TKTAS
+382 AKTAS
-387 KSKEVCKNCSP
+387 KKQEVCQNCSP
-398 GQRNAILANHITLMQ
+398 GQRNAILANRITLMQ

>member
-1 MRAILQ
+1 M
-7 LKPLLT
+7 
-13 IHLNAKSQSSLKN
+13 
-26 KITLK
+26 
-31 NKLNHARIILEF
+31 
-43 IPSLIYF
+43 
-50 LIQKVSV
+50 SV

-85 LNAEENPTKTEPKS
+85 LNAEESPTKTEPKP

-112 KVMMTNCDN
+112 NVMMTNCDN
-121 IKDFNAKQKE
+121 LKDFNAKQKE

-257 QDKIRRLKE
+257 QDRIRRLKE

-311 EETQTQKS
+311 EESQTQKS
-319 QEMKEAASEQAIK
+319 QEMKEATSEQAINK
-332 KPLEKEKDKP
+332 SLEKEKDKP
-342 MYFAQINSSADF
+342 MYFAQINSTDF
-354 APAKKSPKKPAKA
+354 TPAKKSPKKPAKA

>member
-1 MRAILQ
+1 M
-7 LKPLLT
+7 
-13 IHLNAKSQSSLKN
+13 
-26 KITLK
+26 
-31 NKLNHARIILEF
+31 
-43 IPSLIYF
+43 
-50 LIQKVSV
+50 
-57 LKHLAPLI
+57 KHLTPLTHTI
-65 HIPFKALWLGTALSM
+65 FKALLLGTALSAS
-80 FLSLN
+80 LSLAA
-85 LNAEENPTKTEPKS
+85 AESPTKTEPKS

-112 KVMMTNCDN
+112 KVMMTNCDS

-131 VLKAAYQFGSKE
+131 VLKFAYQFGSKE

-150 GIAWKESCAGT
+150 SIAWKESCAGV
-161 YKINFSDPSAGIYH
+161 YKINFSDPSAGVYH
-175 AYIPSVLKSY
+175 SYIPSVLKSY
-185 GHNNS
+185 GHNDS

-239 WEKNEKANADAE
+239 WERSEKSNAEAE

-257 QDKIRRLKE
+257 QDRIRRLKE

-298 QTLAKTETKETQI
+298 QTLAKTEAKETQT
-311 EETQTQKS
+311 EETQAEKS
-319 QEMKEAASEQAIK
+319 QEMKEATSEQTK
-332 KPLEKEKDKP
+332 SKPEKAKDKP
-342 MYFAQINSSADF
+342 MYLAQINSTDF
-354 APAKKSPKKPAKA
+354 TPAKKSPKKPAKVSSKR
-367 SPKRSSKNNISVKNN
+367 SPKNNKNNVKSS

-387 KSKEVCKNCSP
+387 KKQEVCKNCSP

>member
-1 MRAILQ
+1 M
-7 LKPLLT
+7 
-13 IHLNAKSQSSLKN
+13 
-26 KITLK
+26 
-31 NKLNHARIILEF
+31 
-43 IPSLIYF
+43 
-50 LIQKVSV
+50 
-57 LKHLAPLI
+57 KHLTPLT
-65 HIPFKALWLGTALSM
+65 HTLFKALWLGVALSAS
-80 FLSLN
+80 LSLVA
-85 LNAEENPTKTEPKS
+85 AESPTKTEPRP

-150 GIAWKESCAGT
+150 GIAWKESCAGV
-161 YKINFSDPSAGIYH
+161 YKINFSDPSAGVYH
-175 AYIPSVLKSY
+175 SYIPSVLKSY
-185 GHNNS
+185 GHNDS

-239 WEKNEKANADAE
+239 WEKNEKSNAEAE

-257 QDKIRRLKE
+257 QDRIRRLKE

-298 QTLAKTETKETQI
+298 QTLAAQKSQIEKSQI
-311 EETQTQKS
+311 EETQAEKP
-319 QEMKEAASEQAIK
+319 QEMKEATSEQTAN
-332 KPLEKEKDKP
+332 KPEKAKDKP
-342 MYFAQINSSADF
+342 MYLAQINSTDF
-354 APAKKSPKKPAKA
+354 TPAKKSPKKPAKA
-367 SPKRSSKNNISVKNN
+367 NPKRSSKNKNNISVKNN

>member
-1 MRAILQ
+1 M
-7 LKPLLT
+7 
-13 IHLNAKSQSSLKN
+13 
-26 KITLK
+26 
-31 NKLNHARIILEF
+31 
-43 IPSLIYF
+43 
-50 LIQKVSV
+50 
-57 LKHLAPLI
+57 KHLTPLTHTI
-65 HIPFKALWLGTALSM
+65 FKALFLGTALSAS
-80 FLSLN
+80 LSL
-85 LNAEENPTKTEPKS
+85 AATESPTKTEPKS

-150 GIAWKESCAGT
+150 GIAWKESCAGV
-161 YKINFSDPSAGIYH
+161 YKINFSDPSAGVYH
-175 AYIPSVLKSY
+175 SYIPSVLKSY

-239 WEKNEKANADAE
+239 WERSEKSNAEAE
-251 KYYEEI
+251 KYYEGI
-257 QDKIRRLKE
+257 QDRIRRLKE

-298 QTLAKTETKETQI
+298 QTLAKTEAKETQT
-311 EETQTQKS
+311 EQTQAEKS
-319 QEMKEAASEQAIK
+319 QEMKEATSEQTTS
-332 KPLEKEKDKP
+332 KPEKAKDKP
-342 MYFAQINSSADF
+342 MYLAQINSTDF
-354 APAKKSPKKPAKA
+354 IPTKKSPKKTAKV
-367 SPKRSSKNNISVKNN
+367 SPKRSPKNNKNN
-382 TKTAS
+382 VKSSTKTAS
-387 KSKEVCKNCSP
+387 KKQEVCKNCSP

>member
-1 MRAILQ
+1 M
-7 LKPLLT
+7 
-13 IHLNAKSQSSLKN
+13 
-26 KITLK
+26 
-31 NKLNHARIILEF
+31 
-43 IPSLIYF
+43 
-50 LIQKVSV
+50 
-57 LKHLAPLI
+57 KHLTPLTHTI
-65 HIPFKALWLGTALSM
+65 FKALLLGTALSAS
-80 FLSLN
+80 LSLVA
-85 LNAEENPTKTEPKS
+85 AESPAKTEPKS
-99 AKGVKNKPKSPVT
+99 SKGVKNKPKSPVT

-150 GIAWKESCAGT
+150 GIAWKESCAGV
-161 YKINFSDPSAGIYH
+161 YKINFSDPSAGVYH
-175 AYIPSVLKSY
+175 SYIPSVLKSY
-185 GHNNS
+185 GHNDS

-239 WEKNEKANADAE
+239 WEKNEKSNADAE

-257 QDKIRRLKE
+257 QDRIRRLKE

-298 QTLAKTETKETQI
+298 QTLAQTETKKTQV
-311 EETQTQKS
+311 EKTQAEKS
-319 QEMKEAASEQAIK
+319 QEMKEATSEQTK
-332 KPLEKEKDKP
+332 SKPEKAKDKP
-342 MYFAQINSSADF
+342 MYFAQINSADF
-354 APAKKSPKKPAKA
+354 TPAKKRSQKPAKA
-367 SPKRSSKNNISVKNN
+367 SQKRSFKNNIKNNVKNN
-382 TKTAS
+382 AKTAS
-387 KSKEVCKNCSP
+387 KKQEVCKNCSP

>member
-1 MRAILQ
+1 M
-7 LKPLLT
+7 
-13 IHLNAKSQSSLKN
+13 
-26 KITLK
+26 
-31 NKLNHARIILEF
+31 
-43 IPSLIYF
+43 
-50 LIQKVSV
+50 
-57 LKHLAPLI
+57 KHLTPLT
-65 HIPFKALWLGTALSM
+65 HTLFKALWLGVALSAS
-80 FLSLN
+80 LSLVA
-85 LNAEENPTKTEPKS
+85 AESPTKTDPKP

-121 IKDFNAKQKE
+121 LKDFNAKQKE
-131 VLKAAYQFGSKE
+131 VLKFAYQFGSKE

-150 GIAWKESCAGT
+150 GIAWKESCAGV
-161 YKINFSDPSAGIYH
+161 YKINFSDPSAGVYH
-175 AYIPSVLKSY
+175 SYIPSVLKSY
-185 GHNNS
+185 GHNDS

-197 GELLIKDDAF
+197 GELLIRNDAL

-239 WEKNEKANADAE
+239 WERSEKSNAEAE

-257 QDKIRRLKE
+257 QDRIRRLKE

-298 QTLAKTETKETQI
+298 QTLVAQKSQIEKSQI
-311 EETQTQKS
+311 EETQAEKP
-319 QEMKEAASEQAIK
+319 QEMKEATSEQITN
-332 KPLEKEKDKP
+332 KPEKEKDKP
-342 MYFAQINSSADF
+342 MYLAQINSTDF
-354 APAKKSPKKPAKA
+354 TSAKKSPKKPAKA

-387 KSKEVCKNCSP
+387 KNSKNKEVCKNCSP

>member
-1 MRAILQ
+1 M
-7 LKPLLT
+7 
-13 IHLNAKSQSSLKN
+13 
-26 KITLK
+26 
-31 NKLNHARIILEF
+31 
-43 IPSLIYF
+43 
-50 LIQKVSV
+50 
-57 LKHLAPLI
+57 KHLTPLT
-65 HIPFKALWLGTALSM
+65 HTLFKALWLGATLSTS
-80 FLSLN
+80 LSLVA
-85 LNAEENPTKTEPKS
+85 AESPTKTEPKP
-99 AKGVKNKPKSPVT
+99 AKGVKNKSKSPVT

-121 IKDFNAKQKE
+121 LKNFNAKQKE

-150 GIAWKESCAGT
+150 GIAWKESCAGV
-161 YKINFSDPSAGIYH
+161 YKINFSDPSAGVYH
-175 AYIPSVLKSY
+175 SYIPSVLKSY
-185 GHNNS
+185 GHNDS

-239 WEKNEKANADAE
+239 WEKNEKSNADAE

-257 QDKIRRLKE
+257 QDRIRRLKE

-311 EETQTQKS
+311 EESQTQKS
-319 QEMKEAASEQAIK
+319 QEMKEAASERVIN

-342 MYFAQINSSADF
+342 MYLAQINNADF

-367 SPKRSSKNNISVKNN
+367 SPKRSPKNNMKNN
-382 TKTAS
+382 KSNAKTTS
-387 KSKEVCKNCSP
+387 KKQEVCKNCSP

>member
-1 MRAILQ
+1 M
-7 LKPLLT
+7 
-13 IHLNAKSQSSLKN
+13 
-26 KITLK
+26 
-31 NKLNHARIILEF
+31 
-43 IPSLIYF
+43 
-50 LIQKVSV
+50 
-57 LKHLAPLI
+57 KHLTPLT
-65 HIPFKALWLGTALSM
+65 HTLFKALWLGTVLSTS
-80 FLSLN
+80 LSLVA
-85 LNAEENPTKTEPKS
+85 AESPTKTEPKP

-121 IKDFNAKQKE
+121 LKDFNAKQKE

-150 GIAWKESCAGT
+150 GIAWKESCAGV
-161 YKINFSDPSAGIYH
+161 YKINFSDPSAGVYH
-175 AYIPSVLKSY
+175 SYIPSVLKSY
-185 GHNNS
+185 GHNDS

-239 WEKNEKANADAE
+239 WEKNEKSNAEAE

-257 QDKIRRLKE
+257 QDRIRRLKE

-298 QTLAKTETKETQI
+298 QTLA
-311 EETQTQKS
+311 TQKS
-319 QEMKEAASEQAIK
+319 QIEKSQTEETQAEKPREMKEATSEQITN
-332 KPLEKEKDKP
+332 KPEKAKDKP
-342 MYFAQINSSADF
+342 MYLAQINSADF
-354 APAKKSPKKPAKA
+354 TPAKKSSKKPAKA
-367 SPKRSSKNNISVKNN
+367 SPKRFSKNNISVKNN

>member
-1 MRAILQ
+1 M
-7 LKPLLT
+7 
-13 IHLNAKSQSSLKN
+13 
-26 KITLK
+26 
-31 NKLNHARIILEF
+31 
-43 IPSLIYF
+43 
-50 LIQKVSV
+50 
-57 LKHLAPLI
+57 KHLTPLTHTI
-65 HIPFKALWLGTALSM
+65 FKALWLGAALSAS
-80 FLSLN
+80 LSLVA
-85 LNAEENPTKTEPKS
+85 AESPTKTEPKS

-150 GIAWKESCAGT
+150 GIAWKESCAGV
-161 YKINFSDPSAGIYH
+161 YKINFPDPSAGVYH
-175 AYIPSVLKSY
+175 SYIPSVLKSY
-185 GHNNS
+185 GHNDS

-239 WEKNEKANADAE
+239 WEKNEKSNADAE
-251 KYYEEI
+251 KYYEDI
-257 QDKIRRLKE
+257 QDRIRRLKE

-290 DPIGNAMP
+290 DPIGSTMP
-298 QTLAKTETKETQI
+298 QTLATQKSQIEKSQI
-311 EETQTQKS
+311 EETQAEKP
-319 QEMKEAASEQAIK
+319 QEMKETTSEQITN
-332 KPLEKEKDKP
+332 KPEKAKDKP
-342 MYFAQINSSADF
+342 MYLAQINSADF
-354 APAKKSPKKPAKA
+354 TPAKKSPKKPAKVSQKR
-367 SPKRSSKNNISVKNN
+367 SPKKDKNNVKSN

-387 KSKEVCKNCSP
+387 KKQEVCKNCSP

>member
-1 MRAILQ
+1 M
-7 LKPLLT
+7 
-13 IHLNAKSQSSLKN
+13 
-26 KITLK
+26 
-31 NKLNHARIILEF
+31 
-43 IPSLIYF
+43 
-50 LIQKVSV
+50 
-57 LKHLAPLI
+57 KHLTPLTHTI
-65 HIPFKALWLGTALSM
+65 FKALLLGTALSAS
-80 FLSLN
+80 LSL
-85 LNAEENPTKTEPKS
+85 AATESPTKTEPKP

-150 GIAWKESCAGT
+150 GIAWKESCAGV

-239 WEKNEKANADAE
+239 WERSEKSNADAE

-298 QTLAKTETKETQI
+298 QTLATQKSQIEKSQI
-311 EETQTQKS
+311 EETQAEKP
-319 QEMKEAASEQAIK
+319 QEMKEATSEQTK
-332 KPLEKEKDKP
+332 SKPEKAKDKP
-342 MYFAQINSSADF
+342 MYLAQINSTDF
-354 APAKKSPKKPAKA
+354 TPAKKSPKKPAKV
-367 SPKRSSKNNISVKNN
+367 SQKRSFKNNIKNNVKNN
-382 TKTAS
+382 AKTAS
-387 KSKEVCKNCSP
+387 KKQEVCKNCSP
-398 GQRNAILANHITLMQ
+398 GQRNAILANRITLMQ

>member
-1 MRAILQ
+1 M
-7 LKPLLT
+7 
-13 IHLNAKSQSSLKN
+13 
-26 KITLK
+26 
-31 NKLNHARIILEF
+31 
-43 IPSLIYF
+43 
-50 LIQKVSV
+50 
-57 LKHLAPLI
+57 KHLTPLT
-65 HIPFKALWLGTALSM
+65 HTLFKALWLGTALSAS
-80 FLSLN
+80 LSL
-85 LNAEENPTKTEPKS
+85 AATESPTKTEPKP

-121 IKDFNAKQKE
+121 LKDFNAKQKE

-150 GIAWKESCAGT
+150 GIAWKESCAGV

-298 QTLAKTETKETQI
+298 QALIAKETQT
-311 EETQTQKS
+311 EETQAEKP
-319 QEMKEAASEQAIK
+319 QEMKEATSEQTK
-332 KPLEKEKDKP
+332 SKPEKAKDKP
-342 MYFAQINSSADF
+342 MYFAQINSTDF
-354 APAKKSPKKPAKA
+354 TPAKKRSQKPAKA
-367 SPKRSSKNNISVKNN
+367 SPKRSSKNNIENNVKSN

-387 KSKEVCKNCSP
+387 KKQEVCKNCSP
-398 GQRNAILANHITLMQ
+398 GQRNAILANRITLMQ